1 VVILPEFAESVER
14 GMRLECFGQAKDD
27 FERYL
32 QLAPDA
38 DDATAVREQLIEVGK
53 QVVLIH

>member
-1 VVILPEFAESVER
+1 VSAEDVRDRGVIYS
-14 GMRLECFGQAKDD
+14 RLECYGQAKED

>member
-1 VVILPEFAESVER
+1 LR
-14 GMRLECFGQAKDD
+14 GQAKDD
-27 FERYL
+27 FDRYL

-38 DDATAVREQLIEVGK
+38 DDATAVREQIVDLAK